1 MPNFNSARMSTLAT
15 RELQE
20 NRNSLMYTPI
30 GIALGLV
37 VIMLISVL
45 LANRVTVIGDTLLHV
60 LLEEESAKGLDITI
74 DLGGDKE
81 GGAGGQVTYKVQEK
95 EAPGDEQDWDF
106 SEDWEFEPKT
116 GPELQEKIQGGL
128 DEKFENLNP
137 VLNLVH
143 GLMLVVLFLVSIGY
157 LLSSLYTD
165 RKDHSILFWR
175 SMPLSEWE
183 EVLSK
188 LGVALL
194 VVPAIFILASM
205 VVQLAYVLIAML
217 MVWRMEMDPFQLILG
232 NLEFGRLFFGQIAGW
247 LLTILWIAP
256 LYAWLLFA
264 SAAAKRSPFFLAIAP
279 VLGIM
284 FIEEVFLGSEYF
296 ANAIERHIPH
306 YAEGEGSVGFFID
319 NPLWLSVDFVAIA
332 LGLVFAAV
340 ALTGAVYL
348 RRYRFEI

>member
-1 MPNFNSARMSTLAT
+1 MSNFDSARMSTLT
-15 RELQE
+15 VRELQE
-20 NRNSLMYTPI
+20 NRNSLIWTPI
-30 GIALGLV
+30 GIALALV
-37 VIMLISVL
+37 VIMLVSVL

-74 DLGGDKE
+74 GVGGDEE
-81 GGAGGQVTYKVQEK
+81 GVEGEVTYKVEERQ
-95 EAPGDEQDWDF
+95 APGDDHDWDF
-106 SEDWEFEPKT
+106 SEDWDFEPKT
-116 GPELQEKIQGGL
+116 GPELQEEIQEGL

-137 VLNLVH
+137 VLNMVH
-143 GLMLVVLFLVSIGY
+143 SLMLVVLFLVSIGY

-194 VVPAIFILASM
+194 VAPAVFILASI

-217 MVWRMEMDPFQLILG
+217 MVWRMDMDPFQLILG
-232 NLEFGRLFFGQIAGW
+232 NLEFGSLFFGQIAGW
-247 LLTILWIAP
+247 LLTVLWIAP
-256 LYAWLLFA
+256 FYAWLLLA

-279 VLGIM
+279 VIGII
-284 FIEEVFLGSEYF
+284 FVEEVFLGSEYV

-306 YAEGEGSVGFFID
+306 YTEGEGSVGFFTD
-319 NPLWLSVDFVAIA
+319 SPLWLSVDYMSIA
-332 LGLVFAAV
+332 SGLVFTAI